1 MKDRVALLLAALWW
15 GSLTTIGFLVVP
27 MLFARLG
34 NPHAAGDF
42 AGQLFAAQ
50 TWVALGCG
58 LALLTYFRSKMAEDS
73 VRAPRAAITLIVSAL
88 LLALLQQYAV
98 APHILARDHLAF
110 WHAVG
115 SSMYLGQWI
124 CVGALLWRM
133 APRAL
138 SGAA

>member
-1 MKDRVALLLAALWW
+1 MKDRFALLIAAFWW

-34 NPHAAGDF
+34 NPSVAGNF

-58 LALLTYFRSKMAEDS
+58 IALLTYFRSKMAETLD
-73 VRAPRAAITLIVSAL
+73 RPARAAIYLIVPAL
-88 LLALLQQYAV
+88 LMALLQQYAV
-98 APHILARDHLAF
+98 APHILARENLKL

-115 SSMYLGQWI
+115 SGMYFGQWI
-124 CVGALLWRM
+124 CAGALLWRM
-133 APRAL
+133 APR
-138 SGAA
+138 SP